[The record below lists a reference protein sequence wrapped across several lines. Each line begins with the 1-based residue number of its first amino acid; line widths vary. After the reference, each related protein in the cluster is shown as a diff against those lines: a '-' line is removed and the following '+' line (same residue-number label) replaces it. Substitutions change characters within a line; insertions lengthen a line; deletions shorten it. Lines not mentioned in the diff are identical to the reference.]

1 MTRQQPP
8 LSEAQLEI
16 MSIVWDLG
24 EAAVS
29 DVWRALSQRRK
40 IARNTVQTT
49 LVRLE
54 EKGYL
59 QHRAVGNS
67 FLYSAAKD
75 RKRTI
80 GRLLRSLVE
89 TAFKGST
96 EGLVMA
102 LLEESPPSEEELRES
117 SRCSANFPRRKRDST
132 MKAFLSFVGQDWTLT
147 LATSVAVQSSMAIA
161 FGWLLSGVVMR
172 RRSARPATRL
182 LARHAVPDLV
192 DSHSDGA
199 DSALEA
205 GGGYFF
211 NRRPAAA
218 ETRSAA
224 DGRDDWRRNCYGRRS
239 RARAPR
245 LPLAM
250 LTHARSRP
258 AAGDVHGPT
267 HQIYLA
273 APISVGSARRLGVAV
288 GRGGWRGPVYPRSIR
303 GPSVTP

>member
-1 MTRQQPP
+1 MTRQHPP

-59 QHRAVGNS
+59 QHRTVGNS

-102 LLEESPPSEEELRES
+102 LLEESPPSEEELARIKQMLS
-117 SRCSANFPRRKRDST
+117 KLSPQKKGTRR
-132 MKAFLSFVGQDWTLT
+132 
-147 LATSVAVQSSMAIA
+147 
-161 FGWLLSGVVMR
+161 
-172 RRSARPATRL
+172 
-182 LARHAVPDLV
+182 
-192 DSHSDGA
+192 
-199 DSALEA
+199 
-205 GGGYFF
+205 
-211 NRRPAAA
+211 
-218 ETRSAA
+218 
-224 DGRDDWRRNCYGRRS
+224 
-239 RARAPR
+239 
-245 LPLAM
+245 
-250 LTHARSRP
+250 
-258 AAGDVHGPT
+258 
-267 HQIYLA
+267 
-273 APISVGSARRLGVAV
+273 
-288 GRGGWRGPVYPRSIR
+288 
-303 GPSVTP
+303 